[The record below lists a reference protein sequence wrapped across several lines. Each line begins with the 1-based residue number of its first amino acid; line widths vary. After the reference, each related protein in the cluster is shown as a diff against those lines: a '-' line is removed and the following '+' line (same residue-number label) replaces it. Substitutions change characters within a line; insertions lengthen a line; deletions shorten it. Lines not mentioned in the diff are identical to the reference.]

1 MTGDIKIAS
10 FLFLILLKQRRLKFK
25 MKQKTIQKT
34 QFKVGELIIGT
45 RIPYQYFI
53 VQGSG
58 ESDFGYHPGAYDI
71 ALENAGG
78 VQDYNHIVYSS
89 ILPKDA
95 VRIQSPPKD
104 YDHGAVLESIT
115 AEAGKGKIN
124 PKRLTAGLIITKVL
138 KNGNYIGGLV
148 AEYSGEGTRE
158 DCRKFLKLNMEGMV
172 KRRFGSEAKTED
184 EFFIESIGPKSKYA
198 CALVMLGFVSY
209 RVPVLEQE

>member
-1 MTGDIKIAS
+1 
-10 FLFLILLKQRRLKFK
+10 

-34 QFKVGELIIGT
+34 QFKIGELIIGA
-45 RIPYQYFI
+45 RVPYQYFI

-58 ESDFGYHPGAYDI
+58 ESDLGYHPGAYDI

-78 VQDYNHIVYSS
+78 IQDYNHIAYSS

-95 VRIQSPPKD
+95 VRIPYPPKK

-115 AEAGKGKIN
+115 AEAGNGRLN
-124 PKRLTAGLIITKVL
+124 PERLTAGLIMTKVF

-158 DCRKFLKLNMEGMV
+158 DCRRFLKLNMEGMV
-172 KRRFGSEAKTED
+172 KRRFGEETKTED
-184 EFFIESIGPKSKYA
+184 EFFIESIEPKSKYA
-198 CALVMLGFVSY
+198 CAIVMLGFVSY
-209 RVPVLEQE
+209 KVPILEQE